1 MPGLISLH
9 KVVLYF
15 DNFFQSGYPARIKKI
30 HIYNIGALADVIL
43 TVIKF
48 CMTEKIQQ
56 RVSIPRYRH
65 RLSRPE

>member
-56 RVSIPRYRH
+56 RV
-65 RLSRPE
+65 